1 MTQKAGGLD
10 LLFEAKGI
18 PEFNP
23 MGLLHGEQRTE
34 VYQQLQPDVEYT
46 MKGRVVDI
54 LDKKSGAVF
63 VVLSEVFDDKT
74 LVMRN
79 YYFIFVKGLGGFAP
93 KDQP

>member
-1 MTQKAGGLD
+1 M
-10 LLFEAKGI
+10 
-18 PEFNP
+18 
-23 MGLLHGEQRTE
+23 
-34 VYQQLQPDVEYT
+34 
-46 MKGRVVDI
+46 VDI

-63 VVLSEVFDDKT
+63 VMLSEVFDNTT